1 MQCPCCQHEST
12 LQKQFCEECA
22 ATLARRLLG
31 RHSRVDPARIAIM
44 GFSKDRFTASLAT
57 YVTSHQRHLWETAAG
72 FGSWE
77 TPVGNTRTAHA
88 TGSLGRE

>member
-1 MQCPCCQHEST
+1 
-12 LQKQFCEECA
+12 
-22 ATLARRLLG
+22 
-31 RHSRVDPARIAIM
+31 M

-57 YVTSHQRHLWETAAG
+57 YVTSHQRHLWETTAG

-77 TPVGNTRTAHA
+77 TPFGNTTTAHA